1 MNKDELR
8 KIFLARRRAL
18 SEQELHALSSKISD
32 LFFHIFDLS
41 KINLVH
47 VFIPIKSKQEPDTW
61 FMINRIRKDF
71 PHIRLVVP
79 RVKGD
84 EMENVFFENDRQLEN
99 TKWGMMEPKQGLKV
113 ASESIDMVIVP
124 LLAVDQQGHRIGYGK
139 GYYDRF
145 LKSCRPDCLKIGVSF
160 FEPEKTIKEKSTED
174 VLLNGCLTPSGYI
187 GF

>member
-8 KIFLARRRAL
+8 KIFLTKRLAL
-18 SEQELHALSSKISD
+18 SEQEHRALSSKISD
-32 LFFHIFDLS
+32 LFFHTFDLS
-41 KINLVH
+41 RINHLH

-61 FMINRIRKDF
+61 IMINRIRKDF

-84 EMENVFFENDRQLEN
+84 EMENIFFENNHQLGD
-99 TKWGMMEPKQGLKV
+99 TKWGMMEPKLGLNV
-113 ASESIDMVIVP
+113 PPVDIDMVIVP

-145 LKSCRPDCLKIGVSF
+145 LKLCRPDCIKVGVSF
-160 FEPEKTIKEKSTED
+160 FEPEEAIKEKSSED
-174 VLLNGCLTPSGYI
+174 VLLNGCLTPNRYVV
-187 GF
+187 F